1 MPAIGISEIIKLP
14 NNFSEM
20 WQDNFLIA
28 SLNGKYLYRVKF
40 DSEYEKVIYHERIF
54 IGDRIR
60 DILYNNDNK
69 EIYLS
74 LELDGEL
81 GIISKSQ

>member
-1 MPAIGISEIIKLP
+1 
-14 NNFSEM
+14 M

-40 DSEYEKVIYHERIF
+40 DDDYKKVIYHERIF

-60 DILYNNDNK
+60 DIIYNDNSK

-81 GIISKSQ
+81 GIISQSK

>member
-1 MPAIGISEIIKLP
+1 
-14 NNFSEM
+14 M

-28 SLNGKYLYRVKF
+28 SLNSKYLYRVKF
-40 DSEYEKVIYHERIF
+40 DKNYEKVIYHERIF

-60 DILYNNDNK
+60 DIIYNDNSN
-69 EIYLS
+69 EIYMS

-81 GIISKSQ
+81 GVISKAR